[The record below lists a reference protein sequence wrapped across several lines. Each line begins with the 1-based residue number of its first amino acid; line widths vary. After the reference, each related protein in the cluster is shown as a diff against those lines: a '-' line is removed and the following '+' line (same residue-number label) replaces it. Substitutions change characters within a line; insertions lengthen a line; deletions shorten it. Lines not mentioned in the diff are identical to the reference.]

1 MNSYVSKIKKLMI
14 SSVATNE
21 MVSFESLWAENDVVI
36 YFLRRFGCPLCRWIS
51 NELNNINGVLSENNT
66 KLVGI
71 APEKFGLEEFQEGKY
86 FAGELYLD
94 ESKKSYVEMGFTR
107 FSFLGS
113 LGAAIA
119 SSTRKMV
126 NEAKN
131 IGISGNIKGDTRQ
144 LGGMLI
150 VKQGGEQIFY
160 YKQVEASDYVKNSDI
175 LKVLGIN
182 HEVKDSEQ
190 ASKVCNLEE
199 KTCD

>member
-1 MNSYVSKIKKLMI
+1 MNSYVNKIKKLMI